1 MEQELAGLNRLTFHP
16 NIVPCIGV
24 GFQQDGVG
32 AAAEVSIAHELVRAP
47 SLSALFLSQGSSPS
61 FDLLR
66 SICQVSLLASGGTT
80 LRSEGVN

>member
-24 GFQQDGVG
+24 GFQQDGDE
-32 AAAEVSIAHELVRAP
+32 AEVSVAHELVRAT

-66 SICQVSLLASGGTT
+66 SICQVSLLAFGGTT
-80 LRSEGVN
+80 LRCEGVN

>member
-24 GFQQDGVG
+24 GFQQDGNG
-32 AAAEVSIAHELVRAP
+32 AAAEVSVAHELVRAP

-66 SICQVSLLASGGTT
+66 SICQVSLLAFGGTT
-80 LRSEGVN
+80 LRCEGVN

>member
-1 MEQELAGLNRLTFHP
+1 MEQELASLNRLALHP

-24 GFQQDGVG
+24 GLQQDGDKVEG
-32 AAAEVSIAHELVRAP
+32 FVAHELVRAP

-66 SICQVSLLASGGTT
+66 SICQVSLLAFGGTT
-80 LRSEGVN
+80 LRCEGVN